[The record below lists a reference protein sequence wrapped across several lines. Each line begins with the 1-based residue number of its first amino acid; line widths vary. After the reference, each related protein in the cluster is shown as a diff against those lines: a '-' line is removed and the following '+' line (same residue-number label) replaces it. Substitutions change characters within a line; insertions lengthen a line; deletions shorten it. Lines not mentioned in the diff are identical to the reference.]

1 MYIILGLIVL
11 IGGLVVFAVPEVA
24 WYLKEGWKFRDAE
37 PSDIALVMNKFGGVV
52 GALIGI
58 GMMIYGGTELMQGN
72 ELWAVLKVD
81 DIDSV
86 RVTSTSFEAIFL
98 SEEEIK
104 EMIRIIRKSYPSK
117 ISEGA
122 FGGAYSE
129 SMGKSSASIDKSSES
144 TGESSISIADV
155 RIEFKNR
162 RDLVLRSYNDVF
174 VAEFDGARYT
184 FNGEELES
192 YLEACF

>member
-1 MYIILGLIVL
+1 MYILLGLIL
-11 IGGLVVFAVPEVA
+11 MIGGLVVFAVPEVA

-37 PSDIALVMNKFGGVV
+37 PSDMALVINKLGGVV

-58 GMMIYGGTELMQGN
+58 GIIIYGGTELMQGN

-86 RVTSTSFEAIFL
+86 MVTSTSFEAIFL
-98 SEEEIK
+98 EEEEIK
-104 EMIRIIRKSYPSK
+104 EMTRIVKKSYPSE

-129 SMGKSSASIDKSSES
+129 SMGKSSGSIDK
-144 TGESSISIADV
+144 SSISIADV
-155 RIEFKNR
+155 RIEFKSR

-174 VAEFDGARYT
+174 VTELDGARYT

-192 YLEACF
+192 YLESCF

>member
-1 MYIILGLIVL
+1 MVL

-37 PSDIALVMNKFGGVV
+37 PSDIALAMNKFGGVV

-58 GMMIYGGTELMQGN
+58 GMMIYGGTELIQGN

-98 SEEEIK
+98 EEEEIK

-117 ISEGA
+117 MSESDL
-122 FGGAYSE
+122 GGRYPK
-129 SMGKSSASIDKSSES
+129 SMGKSSASIDKSSENTS
-144 TGESSISIADV
+144 ESSIIIADV
-155 RIEFKNR
+155 RIEFKSR
-162 RDLVLRSYNDVF
+162 RNLVLRSYNDVF
-174 VAEFDGARYT
+174 VTEFDGSGYT
-184 FNGEELES
+184 FNREELEN
-192 YLEACF
+192 YLESCF